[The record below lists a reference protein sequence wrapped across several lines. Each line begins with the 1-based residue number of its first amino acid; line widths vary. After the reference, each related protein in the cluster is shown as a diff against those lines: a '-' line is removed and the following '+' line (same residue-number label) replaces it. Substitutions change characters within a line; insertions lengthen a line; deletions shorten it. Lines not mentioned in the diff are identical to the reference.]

1 MEDYGKGR
9 TSVGPHTKNNN
20 FLVSSHSSASKNNIQ
35 QNSLGKSL
43 NTEDLF
49 TNSSR
54 TGLKHQPI
62 SSKVLKSQQNN
73 PFAAVNGNSNN
84 KNDIEEKVLSEEDEG
99 IEDGQEAADYENHGN
114 PAVKKASVTGLK
126 VRSINNRINHA
137 KIVNNSN

>member
-54 TGLKHQPI
+54 SGLKHQPI
-62 SSKVLKSQQNN
+62 SSKVLKSHQNN
-73 PFAAVNGNSNN
+73 PFAAVNGTSYQ

-99 IEDGQEAADYENHGN
+99 VEDGQEADYENHGN
-114 PAVKKASVTGLK
+114 PAVKKTSMTGLK

-137 KIVNNSN
+137 KIVNNGNQ